1 MGFGTLFIGYF
12 FLLNFPYCE
21 FTDALAAVAMLYAL
35 YKLSG
40 VNRAFR
46 IAALC
51 AVGFLAFGI
60 FELSVELF
68 SMLSPMSSNSL
79 LFTIS
84 ASVRHVSLALLTVFM
99 MLGIRDV
106 AEEVKL
112 YHLSEKS
119 MRATIVSVVV
129 YSLSVLLESTLL
141 ALFIPAKVLAWL
153 YVFITLATLTLI
165 VFNLTCIYSAYSRI
179 CMPDDKDMEEKESK
193 IGFINAFRK
202 HEEEKSREYAEYK
215 LQKFIK
221 KQEKKKNGS
230 KK

>member
-21 FTDALAAVAMLYAL
+21 FTDAVAAIAMLYAL

-40 VNRAFR
+40 VNNSFR
-46 IAALC
+46 IASFC
-51 AVGFLAFGI
+51 AIGFLAFGI
-60 FELSVELF
+60 FELSAELL
-68 SMLSPMSSNSL
+68 SMLSPIGSTSV

-84 ASVRHVSLALLTVFM
+84 ASVRHVIIALLTVFM
-99 MLGIRDV
+99 MLGLRDV

-112 YHLSEKS
+112 YALSEKS
-119 MRATIVSVVV
+119 MRAVIVSICI
-129 YSLSVLLESTLL
+129 YFLSVLLESSLLTLL
-141 ALFIPAKVLAWL
+141 IPAKVLAWL
-153 YVFITLATLTLI
+153 YVFTTLATLTLI

-193 IGFINAFRK
+193 IGVVNAFRK
-202 HEEEKSREYAEYK
+202 HEEEKSREYAEYRLEK
-215 LQKFIK
+215 IIK
-221 KQEKKKNGS
+221 KQEKKKNGR